1 MANTTPNAHL
11 TETIEIEGYIGA
23 GNHITASMSTSH
35 IDCVES
41 EIMELFNE
49 YEWLDI
55 RSITHNGEPIDFEY
69 FAGDFTVFL

>member
-1 MANTTPNAHL
+1 MANQTPNAHL
-11 TETIEIEGYIGA
+11 TETIEIDGYT
-23 GNHITASMSTSH
+23 NDSFVTASMSTSR

-49 YEWLDI
+49 YEWIGI
-55 RSITHNGEPIDFEY
+55 RSITHNGEPIDFDF